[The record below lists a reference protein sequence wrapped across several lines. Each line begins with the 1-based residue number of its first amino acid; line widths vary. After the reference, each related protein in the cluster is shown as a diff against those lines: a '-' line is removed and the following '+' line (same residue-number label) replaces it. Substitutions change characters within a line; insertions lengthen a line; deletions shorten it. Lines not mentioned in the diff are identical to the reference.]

1 MDACVSALMQDIK
14 CAVEEALDLHRG
26 DVDTLLNGSTV
37 GTVPYVRAWARFWGT
52 PCHYE
57 SRHSAET
64 EKDVMT
70 VRGMVMATAL
80 EWVVAHAADTSR
92 VRAVVKALWT
102 VVGTGSGDSGV
113 LMQLYLA
120 VPYCQAM
127 VRDSVVLV
135 SQHPLGEG
143 EPVELAA
150 LPVEE
155 RARFMDAARVLA
167 MARLWAS
174 VLRPLCAVLD
184 AGDMHTRA
192 QVQSLFAAADEVD
205 MGVAR
210 AIMHGVT
217 TFSCLAWCI
226 GDAVCTM
233 EWSAV
238 LREAVRV
245 HTALTRPLV
254 PLVVPRRGVPAAGA
268 VKAFSGRDWMV
279 FLLRSVVGAAP
290 CFGVDKVAVAGSHQH
305 GRGRGH
311 GHKKALCA
319 SADVELGAEHDLRA
333 SGLCKTCTRYKRAVA
348 VPVAAMDTPEAW
360 VRLLRTIY
368 QVPVNTLFRGNGD
381 LFPRPDPAF
390 CRIAH
395 SFVVAVQQL
404 VLTNATTDLHSAA
417 LRAPGV
423 GLGEPEKP
431 KSVPVLKKR
440 KRRVIDDSDDDA
452 GESSDSGCGSVGV
465 GACGDDDAP
474 CPSPAASPAP
484 ASPVALPASPVAL
497 PASAVPGAVFM
508 CADVGSVAPRSGT
521 KPTSRPT
528 GAAGFGGA
536 ARAAFAPVPV
546 SSADMVPRTC
556 IPLSVSAVGRYA
568 GQLRFQPSAQA
579 SAPPRQG
586 PVAAPRPAIGAVRGR
601 ADGHEPARPRG
612 GRGRISCMLE
622 VDGTP
627 AQGLFYIDTAT
638 RTVLHGDDVMNAGD
652 ELPVL
657 GDPDPEHSSVWG
669 LGDSGLDGLQ
679 SCEWPFGGSD
689 LLFGDHWQSLDTFTL
704 GSGFARGLPLPPGCA
719 TDTSPAT
726 V

>member
-1 MDACVSALMQDIK
+1 MQDIK
-14 CAVEEALDLHRG
+14 CAVEQALDLHRG
-26 DVDTLLNGSTV
+26 DVDTLVNGSTV
-37 GTVPYVRAWARFWGT
+37 GTVAHERAWARFWGT

-102 VVGTGSGDSGV
+102 VVGTGSEDSGV

-135 SQHPLGEG
+135 SRHPLGEG

-155 RARFMDAARVLA
+155 RARFMDTARVLA

-192 QVQSLFAAADEVD
+192 QVQSLFAAVDEVD

-217 TFSCLAWCI
+217 TFSCLAWCT

-238 LREAVRV
+238 LRDAVRV

-254 PLVVPRRGVPAAGA
+254 LLAPRRGVPAVGA
-268 VKAFSGRDWMV
+268 VKAFSSRDWMV

-290 CFGVDKVAVAGSHQH
+290 CFGVDKVVVPGSHPH
-305 GRGRGH
+305 GRGRGRGH

-333 SGLCKTCTRYKRAVA
+333 SALCKTCTRYKRAVA

-404 VLTNATTDLHSAA
+404 VLTNATTDLHTAA
-417 LRAPGV
+417 LRAPAV
-423 GLGEPEKP
+423 GPEEPEKP

-465 GACGDDDAP
+465 GACGDVDAP
-474 CPSPAASPAP
+474 CPSSV
-484 ASPVALPASPVAL
+484 ASPVASPVAL

-508 CADVGSVAPRSGT
+508 CADVGSVPPRSGT

-528 GAAGFGGA
+528 GAGSGGA
-536 ARAAFAPVPV
+536 ARAARAAPAPVPV

-579 SAPPRQG
+579 SVPPRQG

-612 GRGRISCMLE
+612 GRGRIPCMVE

-652 ELPVL
+652 ELPVF

-669 LGDSGLDGLQ
+669 LGD

-689 LLFGDHWQSLDTFTL
+689 LLFGDHWQSLDTFTV
-704 GSGFARGLPLPPGCA
+704 GSGFARGLLLPPGCA
-719 TDTSPAT
+719 TDTSPPT